1 MWNLDVKET
10 IQKIKKTKSEIKKKL
25 EESIANS
32 KKNENGDMQEK
43 VNVCTTNENAVKV
56 IQEFED
62 ITKYFES
69 LRKKNLLLA
78 WFFEIKR
85 K

>member
-1 MWNLDVKET
+1 MQNLDVKET
-10 IQKIKKTKSEIKKKL
+10 IQKIKKTKSGIKKEL
-25 EESIANS
+25 EESIANG

-43 VNVCTTNENAVKV
+43 VNGCTANEDAVKV
-56 IQEFED
+56 IPEFED

-78 WFFEIKR
+78 WFEIKR